1 MQPGDHSNPAEP
13 ISLVGTKQPC
23 HTLQQHLP
31 LHSARLLTADIRDSD
46 LLAQNPGARSDR
58 DHPSGGE
65 GALPLSPLA
74 AVGGITKNPQ
84 NTVQEAPAA
93 RWWQPRGA
101 APLQPSG
108 IPPGPGCARRPAEP
122 AGLPPHRREP
132 GGSHAKPA
140 PAKPEQQPK
149 HRGGASPRPAVP
161 ELRLESDTATSMSAP
176 PGSRLR
182 SSSSIS
188 RRIFSRSAFR
198 SRAAGGGAAWAPA
211 GPGPRDIAA
220 APGPGP
226 RSLAGTRPLPPP
238 NRGRAPR
245 SAEPDGT

>member
-13 ISLVGTKQPC
+13 ISLVSTKQPC

-31 LHSARLLTADIRDSD
+31 LHSARLLTADVRDSD

-149 HRGGASPRPAVP
+149 HRGRPGRGEPAPRRTRAEAGVGHGHLDVGAAGLQAPFQLLDLPPDLLPLRVQVEGAGRARPAGHRCGARAWAAEP
-161 ELRLESDTATSMSAP
+161 RWDPPPPSTQSR
-176 PGSRLR
+176 PGSTV
-182 SSSSIS
+182 S
-188 RRIFSRSAFR
+188 
-198 SRAAGGGAAWAPA
+198 
-211 GPGPRDIAA
+211 
-220 APGPGP
+220 
-226 RSLAGTRPLPPP
+226 
-238 NRGRAPR
+238 
-245 SAEPDGT
+245 